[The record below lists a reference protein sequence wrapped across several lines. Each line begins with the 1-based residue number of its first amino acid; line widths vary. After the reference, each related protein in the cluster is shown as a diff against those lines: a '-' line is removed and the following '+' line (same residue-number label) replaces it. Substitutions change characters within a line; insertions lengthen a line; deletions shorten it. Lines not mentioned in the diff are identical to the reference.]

1 MDDGKELIEMVCT
14 SYESPIDVP
23 EDDQHDFSES
33 RHVLCQQQQSCT
45 CSSIADCK
53 GSCPLYLKQ
62 LGLLSLVLLLLLLQ
76 LLMLVISNNCPAATA
91 LPYMG
96 SWLLCMWHI
105 LARC

>member
-1 MDDGKELIEMVCT
+1 MSQRMTNMT
-14 SYESPIDVP
+14 SVSLNMFCVSSSN
-23 EDDQHDFSES
+23 QH
-33 RHVLCQQQQSCT
+33 SCI

-76 LLMLVISNNCPAATA
+76 LLMLVISDNCPAAVA
-91 LPYMG
+91 IPHMG
-96 SWLLCMWHI
+96 SWLLCVCVWHI